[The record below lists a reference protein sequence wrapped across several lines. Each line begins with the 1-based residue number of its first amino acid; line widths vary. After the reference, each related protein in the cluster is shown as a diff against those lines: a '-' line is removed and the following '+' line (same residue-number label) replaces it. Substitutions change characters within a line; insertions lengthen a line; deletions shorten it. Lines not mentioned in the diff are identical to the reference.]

1 MLTIYGCYRSR
12 ATRPL
17 WLLHETG
24 TPFRHVPVI
33 QAYRL
38 PNAAASDAPVNTAS
52 EAFLA
57 INPQGQIPVMDDD
70 GFLLTES
77 MAITLYL
84 ARRYGGDLGARDGME
99 DSLSLQWAL
108 FAATS
113 IEAPALV
120 ISYAY
125 AQNRAATPEG
135 QAEIEKA
142 MKDLRRPFARL
153 ESYLASRDWLI
164 GNRFTA
170 TDICV
175 AECVRY
181 ASAHAALM
189 AEFPK
194 VSDWLARCQAR
205 PAFKAMWEARL
216 AEPA

>member
-17 WLLHETG
+17 WLLKETG

-38 PNAAASDAPVNTAS
+38 ADPAATDAPFNTAS
-52 EAFLA
+52 AAFLA
-57 INPQGQIPVMDDD
+57 VNPQGQIPVMDDD

-84 ARRYGGDLGARDGME
+84 ARRYGGDLGAKDGLE
-99 DSLSLQWAL
+99 DALSLQWAL

-120 ISYAY
+120 ISFAY
-125 AQNRAATPEG
+125 AQDRAVTPEG
-135 QAEIEKA
+135 QAEIAKSS
-142 MKDLRRPFARL
+142 DQLRRPFARL
-153 ESYLASRDWLI
+153 EGYFANRDWLI

-181 ASAHAALM
+181 ASAHAPLM
-189 AEFPK
+189 AEFPRL
-194 VSDWLARCQAR
+194 SDWLARCQAR
-205 PAFKAMWEARL
+205 PGFKAMWDARL

>member
-17 WLLHETG
+17 WLLKETG
-24 TPFRHVPVI
+24 TPFRHIPVI

-38 PNAAASDAPVNTAS
+38 ADPLAADAPLNTAS

-84 ARRYGGDLGARDGME
+84 ARRYGGDLGALDGME

-125 AQNRAATPEG
+125 AQNRATTPDG
-135 QAEIEKA
+135 AAEIAKA
-142 MKDLRRPFARL
+142 ADQLRRPLARL
-153 ESYLASRDWLI
+153 DGFLANRNWLV

-181 ASAHAALM
+181 ASAHSALM
-189 AEFPK
+189 AEFPNL
-194 VSDWLARCQAR
+194 SDWLARCQAR
-205 PAFKAMWEARL
+205 PGFKAMWDARL

>member
-1 MLTIYGCYRSR
+1 MKLYYFDGSTACRPVVMLAHEAGI
-12 ATRPL
+12 PL
-17 WLLHETG
+17 DL
-24 TPFRHVPVI
+24 VPVNLFGGEHM
-33 QAYRL
+33 QPPYLAMN
-38 PNAAASDAPVNTAS
+38 PNGKVP
-52 EAFLA
+52 LL
-57 INPQGQIPVMDDD
+57 DDD

-84 ARRYGGDLGARDGME
+84 ARRYGGDLGATDGLE
-99 DSLSLQWAL
+99 DALSLQWAL

-120 ISYAY
+120 ISFAY

-135 QAEIEKA
+135 QAEIEKSV
-142 MKDLRRPFARL
+142 KDLRRPFARL
-153 ESYLASRDWLI
+153 EGYFANRDWLI

-189 AEFPK
+189 SEFPK
-194 VSDWLARCQAR
+194 FSDWLARCQAR